1 MPTNYH
7 ELYFPVLVQTIIA
20 AAVAAGLIGGGLLL
34 GKRAR
39 NAAKDTPYESGMQP
53 TGSARERF
61 SVKFYLVGMVFIL
74 FDIEAI
80 FLYPWAVVYR
90 ELNREVKLFAFVE
103 MLLFIVLVLAGFFY
117 IWKKGVLDWSQEAM
131 EAFKGRETGKR
142 LGGGYTLT
150 AERQVPELVS
160 QGESDRV

>member
-7 ELYFPVLVQTIIA
+7 ELYFPILLQVVIA
-20 AAVAAGLIGGGLLL
+20 AAVAAGLVGAGLLL
-34 GKRAR
+34 GKRVR

-53 TGSARERF
+53 VGSARERF
-61 SVKFYLVGMVFIL
+61 SVKFYLVAMVFIL

-90 ELNREVKLFAFVE
+90 ELKMFAFVE

-117 IWKKGVLDWSQEAM
+117 IWKKGVLDWSHEAM
-131 EAFKGRETGKR
+131 EAFKDHGSPE
-142 LGGGYTLT
+142 LGAGYTLT
-150 AERQVPELVS
+150 QEPSGPEMVGSGTSRQA
-160 QGESDRV
+160 